1 MSFYDWIE
9 STAVGTWVRESP
21 WGFPGSLIVHVWSM
35 AFIGGIS
42 FLVALAVFGRAP
54 RVLPALL
61 DKYLPVTWT
70 AFGISLLSG
79 LVLMATYPDK
89 VLSNGVFWLKLV
101 FIAIALTL
109 VTSLQRRCAAL
120 PATETGRPIPA
131 RLKLRAALI
140 LLAWFCAIVTGRLLY
155 YTY

>member
-21 WGFPGSLIVHVWSM
+21 WGFPGGLIVHVWSM
-35 AFIGGIS
+35 AFIGGMS
-42 FLVALAVFGRAP
+42 LLVALAIFGRAP
-54 RVLPALL
+54 RLLPALL
-61 DKYLPVTWT
+61 GRYLPVTWS

-89 VLSNGVFWLKLV
+89 VLGNVVFWLKLV
-101 FIAIALTL
+101 FIAMALAL
-109 VTSLQRRCAAL
+109 VTSVQRRCMALSSIDAAPF
-120 PATETGRPIPA
+120 PAA
-131 RLKLRAALI
+131 LKLRAALI
-140 LLAWFCAIVTGRLLY
+140 LLAWFCAIITGRLLY